1 MSTPLKHS
9 SKVRGFT
16 LVEMLVVLVI
26 LSLTTTV
33 LVEGLGTTWRNFDK
47 LNSQQLI
54 VNRGLLPKK
63 WFIDSFKGAQLYHPF
78 KSVFSGSSKR
88 VSFITIS
95 PPGTIESTPTKI
107 EWTIERQGS
116 AMQGLYYSVDNG
128 DKVKVA
134 SLNGQFSFSYLNGKR
149 WEDSFSPDKALLPN
163 AIKILDGD
171 EQWLLSIP
179 GRDIEAIM
187 PTGLAING
195 THEI

>member
-1 MSTPLKHS
+1 MVIPLARFNKIN
-9 SKVRGFT
+9 GFT

-26 LSLTTTV
+26 LSLTTTL

-78 KSVFSGSSKR
+78 KSVFSGSSQR
-88 VSFITIS
+88 VSFITIN
-95 PPGTIESTPTKI
+95 PPGTIKATPTKVEWSI
-107 EWTIERQGS
+107 ESQNS
-116 AMQGLYYSVDNG
+116 AIQGLYYSIDNG

-134 SLNGQFSFSYLNGKR
+134 NLNGQFSFSYLNGQR
-149 WEDSFSPDKALLPN
+149 WEDSFSPNKALLPN
-163 AIKILDGD
+163 AIKILNGD
-171 EQWLLSIP
+171 EQWLLGIP
-179 GRDIEAIM
+179 GRDVEAIM
-187 PTGLAING
+187 PTGIAVNG